1 MQKLRLFQYFW
12 AVNYLSNIVIF
23 VSPIK
28 FITPN
33 FKACMSSI
41 SQLLKENNPHED
53 ILAIA
58 GSLGEKENMPTYIV
72 GGYVRDT
79 LLGKSCKDIDI
90 MVEGDGVAFA
100 KKLARELKV
109 NVTVDYDKFGTAMI
123 PYPDVEIEVATARIE
138 KYRSDSRKP
147 EVTSSTIEEDM
158 SRRDFTI
165 NAIAASLLPSSFGEL
180 YDPFGGIKDLQK
192 GLIITPLDPDETFSD
207 DPLRMLRAVRFAAQ
221 LEYDVASTI
230 LESISRNI
238 NRLEIVSWERIRDEI
253 IKSLTTNK
261 PSIAFYLMKET
272 GLLTHVFPEMDIM
285 SGVETIN
292 GMGHKDV
299 FIHTLQV
306 VDNAAKLSDKMEIR
320 FAALVHDIAKP
331 PTKQFDTKKGWTF
344 HGHDEIGRR
353 MLKKVAKR
361 MKLSNNLRDYLMLLT
376 KLHLRPIA
384 LAKKEITDS
393 AIRRVMAEA
402 GEYVDDLMILCRA
415 DITTKNQKKVSK
427 YMGNFEKVEDLMQD
441 VKLRDEMKAFQSPV
455 RGKEIMETFKLKP
468 GRQVGQIK
476 KAIEEAIL
484 DGEIPNEYEAAHEF
498 MLKMK
503 LT

>member
-1 MQKLRLFQYFW
+1 MQKLHLFQYFW

-33 FKACMSSI
+33 FIACMSSI

-58 GSLGEKENMPTYIV
+58 GSLGEKENIPTYIV

-192 GLIITPLDPDETFSD
+192 ELIITPLDPDETFSD

-238 NRLEIVSWERIRDEI
+238 NRLEIVSWERIRD
-253 IKSLTTNK
+253 
-261 PSIAFYLMKET
+261 
-272 GLLTHVFPEMDIM
+272 
-285 SGVETIN
+285 
-292 GMGHKDV
+292 
-299 FIHTLQV
+299 
-306 VDNAAKLSDKMEIR
+306 
-320 FAALVHDIAKP
+320 
-331 PTKQFDTKKGWTF
+331 
-344 HGHDEIGRR
+344 
-353 MLKKVAKR
+353 
-361 MKLSNNLRDYLMLLT
+361 
-376 KLHLRPIA
+376 
-384 LAKKEITDS
+384 
-393 AIRRVMAEA
+393 
-402 GEYVDDLMILCRA
+402 
-415 DITTKNQKKVSK
+415 
-427 YMGNFEKVEDLMQD
+427 
-441 VKLRDEMKAFQSPV
+441 
-455 RGKEIMETFKLKP
+455 
-468 GRQVGQIK
+468 
-476 KAIEEAIL
+476 
-484 DGEIPNEYEAAHEF
+484 
-498 MLKMK
+498 
-503 LT
+503 

>member
-1 MQKLRLFQYFW
+1 
-12 AVNYLSNIVIF
+12 
-23 VSPIK
+23 
-28 FITPN
+28 
-33 FKACMSSI
+33 MSSI

-58 GSLGEKENMPTYIV
+58 GSLGEKENIPTYIV

-123 PYPDVEIEVATARIE
+123 PYPDIEIEVASARKE
-138 KYRSDSRKP
+138 KYHSDSRKP
-147 EVTSSTIEEDM
+147 EVTSSTVEEDM

-165 NAIAASLLPSSFGEL
+165 NAISASLMPSSFGEL

-221 LEYDVASTI
+221 LQYDVAATA
-230 LESISRNI
+230 LDSISRNI
-238 NRLEIVSWERIRDEI
+238 HRLEIVSWERIRDEL
-253 IKSLTTNK
+253 IKVLKTKK

-299 FIHTLQV
+299 FPHTLQV
-306 VDNAAKLSDKMEIR
+306 VDNAAKLTNKMDIR

-331 PTKQFDTKKGWTF
+331 QTKRFDNKKGWTF

-353 MLKKVAKR
+353 MLKKIARR

-393 AIRRVMAEA
+393 AVRRVMAEA

-427 YMGNFEKVEDLMQD
+427 YMGNFEKVEHLMQD

-455 RGKEIMETFKLKP
+455 RGKEIMKTFKLKP